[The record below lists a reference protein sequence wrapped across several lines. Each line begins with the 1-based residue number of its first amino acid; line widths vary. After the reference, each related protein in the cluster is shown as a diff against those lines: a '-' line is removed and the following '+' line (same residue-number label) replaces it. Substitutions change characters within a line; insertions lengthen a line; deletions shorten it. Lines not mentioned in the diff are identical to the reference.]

1 MYRHSRPGAR
11 LASIAA
17 FAAVM
22 TATTIDVQVHDAHAA
37 SVCPNVRIMGTAVGV
52 TRERAKKKARGQWES
67 KARRKYGTSRISWW
81 RGRDRDY
88 TCRRKRLRFYCFAFA
103 KPCF

>member
-1 MYRHSRPGAR
+1 MFQNAR
-11 LASIAA
+11 SGSWQASIAA
-17 FAAVM
+17 VAAVM
-22 TATTIDVQVHDAHAA
+22 AAMSIDAQVHRTEAA
-37 SVCPNVRIMGTAVGV
+37 AVCPNVRIMGTAVGV

-67 KARRKYGTSRISWW
+67 KARGKYGTSRISWW
-81 RGRDRDY
+81 RGRDRAY